1 MATAAAPTAATG
13 PADAQPAGTS
23 GTPSLSQPAT
33 PPAAGSDTGSGGRI
47 AGIVVAGAGVALG
60 VTGFLMRNVAT
71 GKLDAIEKA
80 AMSGAVY
87 DESTGNWQTYE
98 RAGMA
103 MLIGGGV
110 ALVAGTVIY
119 IVNRG
124 KPAES
129 SSGTQVGFTALPDP
143 RGGGTLQLHARF

>member
-1 MATAAAPTAATG
+1 M
-13 PADAQPAGTS
+13 
-23 GTPSLSQPAT
+23 
-33 PPAAGSDTGSGGRI
+33 
-47 AGIVVAGAGVALG
+47 
-60 VTGFLMRNVAT
+60 
-71 GKLDAIEKA
+71 
-80 AMSGAVY
+80 Y

-129 SSGTQVGFTALPDP
+129 SSGTQVASPRCPIRAAAAPCSCTPASRPTAPTSPLSS
-143 RGGGTLQLHARF
+143 